1 MTRSHTAR
9 AADGSG
15 DEAAGGRRRGGVRTA
30 AAVTLSALVLL
41 IAGSGWLYLQLNGDI
56 ATFGAD
62 GLSRDRP
69 AAGAGGSNVLVI
81 GSDSRAGGNR
91 KLGGGEDGVGRSDT
105 AFLLHVHGDGRHA
118 LAVSIPRD
126 TLVDIPPCRLP
137 DGGWTP
143 PRPAAMFNSAFTV
156 GNTPKGNPA
165 CTQNTVEHLTGLR
178 VDHTVVVD
186 FAGFADLTTAVG
198 GVPVCLP
205 RDVYEGDL
213 DPHLGTRGR
222 RVFAKG
228 PQTVSGQRALDYV
241 RLRHGLGD
249 GSDIGRIKR
258 QQAFVGALIKKVK
271 SQGMSPGKLLP
282 LAKAATA
289 ALTVDPGLGSADRL
303 LAFALSMKNIE
314 LRDTKFLTVP
324 WRYQGARVA
333 IVHPD
338 ADELWAALRADR
350 TVDGQDAGAPAGPS
364 TGGDGKHPAAPAP
377 AGPPPATVAVAV
389 YNGTTVPGL
398 AAHAAGELRA
408 AGFTV
413 TRIATAATQQH
424 TATVIGYGPGRQDQA
439 QAVAQHFPGAV
450 LQQTTAPG
458 VTVTL
463 GRTYADGP
471 VLPGAATPSPP
482 AHLGGAARTAD
493 DDPCADLSYG

>member
-1 MTRSHTAR
+1 M
-9 AADGSG
+9 
-15 DEAAGGRRRGGVRTA
+15 
-30 AAVTLSALVLL
+30 TLSALVLL
-41 IAGSGWLYLQLNGDI
+41 VAGSGWLYLQLNGDI
-56 ATFGAD
+56 STFGAD

-91 KLGGGEDGVGRSDT
+91 RLGGGEDGVGRSDT
-105 AFLLHVHGDGRHA
+105 AFLLHVYGDERHA
-118 LAVSIPRD
+118 LAVSVPRD

-137 DGGWTP
+137 DGTWTP
-143 PRPAAMFNSAFTV
+143 ARPGAMFNSAFTV

-165 CTQNTVEHLTGLR
+165 CTQNTVEQLTGLR

-186 FAGFADLTTAVG
+186 FAGFASLTTAVG

-222 RVFAKG
+222 RVFARG
-228 PQTVSGQRALDYV
+228 PQTVAGRRALDYV

-271 SQGMSPGKLLP
+271 AQGMSPGKLLP
-282 LAKAATA
+282 LARAATA

-303 LAFALSMKNIE
+303 LAFALSMKNID
-314 LRDTKFLTVP
+314 LHNTKFLTVP

-333 IVHPD
+333 VVHPD
-338 ADELWAALRADR
+338 ADQLWAALRADR
-350 TVDGQDAGAPAGPS
+350 TVDGQDAGGPARPGAA
-364 TGGDGKHPAAPAP
+364 GDGKHPAAPGAGPAP
-377 AGPPPATVAVAV
+377 AGPAPAGVAVAV

-408 AGFTV
+408 ASFTV
-413 TRIATAATQQH
+413 TRTGTAADQQH
-424 TATVIGYGPGRQDQA
+424 TATVIGFGPGGQDRA
-439 QAVAQHFPGAV
+439 RTVARYFPGAV
-450 LQQTTAPG
+450 LRQTAVPG

-471 VLPGAATPSPP
+471 VPGAATPAPP
-482 AHLGGAARTAD
+482 GRLGGAARSAD